1 VYKRGVLDA
10 KAEKKAKIRA
20 EIKALTAPPEPP
32 TQFDDPKLAPLAK
45 ELASRVLARRSL
57 LQFTKKTHPDYQA
70 GWVHADICARLE
82 RFSRQVVEKRSPR
95 LMLLMPPRH
104 GKSELA
110 SIRFPA
116 WHLGQAPE
124 HEIINVGYNLDL
136 PMKFSRKVREMLR
149 DPLYRAI
156 FPSTVLDPE
165 SQSVEA
171 WNTTMGGGFQAAG
184 VGGGITGKGA
194 HVLIVDDPIK
204 NMQEADSA
212 LIRDTLWDW
221 YLSTAYT
228 RLSPGG
234 GVLVIETWW
243 NDDDLAGRLQL
254 AMAQDPLTDQFEI
267 IKYPALAETYEY
279 RHPETLEIVRL
290 APQVD
295 TGRNLPPEPPGPEYE
310 LLREPGDALHAARY
324 DEVSLN
330 RIKSVQA
337 PRIWSALYQQNP
349 IPDEGLYFRK
359 EYMKAVPHVPE
370 YWGMNV
376 YTAWDFAIGE
386 KQANDWTV
394 GATILQDERD
404 NLYVID
410 MVRFKGDSFTIVE
423 SILDVA
429 ERWGTEPRA
438 PYLIG
443 FEDGQIWR
451 AVEPLLK
458 KRMQER
464 LLFPSYEI
472 LRPLTDKMARAR
484 SLQGRMQQG
493 RVFFPENAPWRSDAE
508 HELLR
513 FPGGVHDDIVDALA
527 WATNLV
533 VGKAAPR
540 PAEPQRL
547 LSWKDK
553 LNDNLVLDGT
563 HMSA

>member
-1 VYKRGVLDA
+1 VLDA
-10 KAEKKAKIRA
+10 KAEKKAEIRA
-20 EIKALTAPPEPP
+20 AVAALTAPPEPP

-82 RFSRQVVEKRSPR
+82 RFSRQVIEKQSPR

-116 WHLGQAPE
+116 WHLGQAPD

-149 DPLYRAI
+149 DPLYRAV
-156 FPSTVLDPE
+156 FPSTILDPD

-267 IKYPALAETYEY
+267 IKYPALAEAYEF
-279 RHPETLEIVRL
+279 RHQETLEIVRL

-310 LLREPGDALHAARY
+310 LLRTPGEALHSARY

-410 MVRFKGDSFTIVE
+410 LVRFKGDSFTIVE

-451 AVEPLLK
+451 AIEPLLK

-493 RVFFPENAPWRSDAE
+493 RVFFPENAPWRADAE

-540 PAEPQRL
+540 PVEPQQPA
-547 LSWKDK
+547 SWKDK
-553 LNDNLVLDGT
+553 LNDTLVLEGT